1 MDYRSLGT
9 SDLTV
14 SALCLGTMTF
24 GQQNTIAQAHAQ
36 LDAAI
41 AQGINF
47 IDTAEMYPVPMRADT
62 FGFTE
67 TLLGQWLQRQQRDR
81 LVIATK
87 AAGPNPHLPW
97 VRCSDRSLNR
107 ANLEAALDASLKRLQ
122 TDYVDLYQLHW
133 PDRYVPLFG
142 APDYDPSQERPSIPI
157 EEQLQVLGEFVAAG
171 KVRYIGLSNETPWG
185 VNEFCRLAATLNLP
199 KIVSIQN
206 AYNLTNRVFEIHLT
220 ETCRFQTVG
229 LLAYS
234 PLAFGFLTG
243 KHRQGSPPESRIA
256 QFEGFARRYSK
267 PNVAPAVQAYAKIAA
282 DHGLSLTQMA
292 LAFVRSRPWVTSTI
306 IGATNLDQLHEN
318 IASADL
324 TLSEDVLNAIQ
335 DVHLRYPNP
344 AP

>member
-1 MDYRSLGT
+1 
-9 SDLTV
+9 
-14 SALCLGTMTF
+14 
-24 GQQNTIAQAHAQ
+24 
-36 LDAAI
+36 
-41 AQGINF
+41 
-47 IDTAEMYPVPMRADT
+47 
-62 FGFTE
+62 
-67 TLLGQWLQRQQRDR
+67 
-81 LVIATK
+81 
-87 AAGPNPHLPW
+87 
-97 VRCSDRSLNR
+97 
-107 ANLEAALDASLKRLQ
+107 
-122 TDYVDLYQLHW
+122 
-133 PDRYVPLFG
+133 
-142 APDYDPSQERPSIPI
+142 
-157 EEQLQVLGEFVAAG
+157 
-171 KVRYIGLSNETPWG
+171 
-185 VNEFCRLAATLNLP
+185 LAAELNLP
-199 KIVSIQN
+199 KIVSLQN

-306 IGATNLDQLHEN
+306 IEATNLDQLHEN